1 MALFDNIYLPIIRE
15 ETTDGYFLTRRVSKT
30 LLTLLNEQGQKKG
43 TDDIMGLSM
52 YVEQHIDDFKCL
64 DHLLKLRKIV
74 LHMHPNTKTLRIHF
88 SLLRSILSSKKIDAS
103 ILRYPL

>member
-15 ETTDGYFLTRRVSKT
+15 ETTDGCFLTRRVSKT
-30 LLTLLNEQGQKKG
+30 LLTLLHEQGYKG

-52 YVEQHIDDFKCL
+52 YVEQHIDDFHCI
-64 DHLLKLRKIV
+64 DHLLKLRRLV

-88 SLLRSILSSKKIDAS
+88 SLLRSLFPVYIDAS